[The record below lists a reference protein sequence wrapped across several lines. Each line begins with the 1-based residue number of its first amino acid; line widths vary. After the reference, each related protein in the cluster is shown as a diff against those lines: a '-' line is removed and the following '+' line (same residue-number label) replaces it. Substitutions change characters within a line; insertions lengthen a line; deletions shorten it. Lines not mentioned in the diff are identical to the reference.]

1 MAREKLISLLGD
13 RPVVK
18 EPEHLLIKK
27 ETNDTYTVETLLL
40 DLNGE
45 EKVPAY
51 FIKPKNVQGPLPLML
66 FHHSHDSNYGLG
78 RKEVIEGNDYLQST
92 SFAKELTNLGYA
104 VLAIDAWGFNER
116 SGKRESEIFKEML
129 VKGQVLWG
137 MMLFDN
143 MSAID
148 YAVTRDDVDSNRI
161 GNIGMSMGGMTAWWL
176 AALDE
181 RVKVSVDIGGQV
193 DLETLIDERLLD
205 KHNFYFYVP
214 ALLKHFTTPEVQE
227 LIAPRKRLSLVGRY
241 DMNCPLHGVEKLE
254 KHLNKV
260 YADAGYPDHFKQVV
274 TTGGHQETSHMRAEW
289 KAFLIEHL

>member
-27 ETNDTYTVETLLL
+27 ETIDTYTVETLLL

-51 FIKPKNVQGPLPLML
+51 FIKPKDVQGPLPLML

-78 RKEVIEGNDYLQST
+78 RKEVIEGNYYLQPT
-92 SFAKELTNLGYA
+92 SFAKELTDLGYA

-116 SGKRESEIFKEML
+116 SGKKESEIFKEML

-143 MSAID
+143 MHAID
-148 YAVTRDDVDSNRI
+148 YALTRDDVDSDRI

-176 AALDE
+176 AAVDE
-181 RVKVSVDIGGQV
+181 RIKVSVDIGGQV
-193 DLETLIDERLLD
+193 DLETLIDDRLLD

-214 ALLKHFTTPEVQE
+214 SILKHFTTPEVQE

-241 DMNCPLHGVEKLE
+241 DMNCPPSGVKKLE

-260 YADAGYPDHFKQVV
+260 YADAGYPNHFKQVV
-274 TTGGHQETSHMRAEW
+274 TTGGHMETGHMRSEW
-289 KAFLIEHL
+289 KAFLTEHL